1 MKSESTKKDKY
12 TYKDYLSWTDDG
24 RWQLIEGIAY
34 DMSPSPSVQHQRVL
48 RKLLV
53 RFDLFLEGK
62 QCEVFSAPFDV
73 RLPEGDEKDEDVK
86 TVVQPDILVVCDES
100 KLDKRGCKGP
110 PDLIVEI
117 VSSSSASMDYIK
129 KLNLYERHGVKEY
142 WIVNPENKTA
152 MIYRLNERKEYEA
165 PEIHSDG
172 DVIESKVLEGFFVNL
187 REIFEE

>member
-1 MKSESTKKDKY
+1 MKSESRKKDKY

-24 RWQLIEGIAY
+24 RWQLIDGIAY

-62 QCEVFSAPFDV
+62 RCEVFSAPFDV

-100 KLDKRGCKGP
+100 KLDKKGCKGP

-117 VSSSSASMDYIK
+117 VSNSSASMDYIK

-152 MIYRLNERKEYEA
+152 MIYRQNEMKEYEA
-165 PEIHSDG
+165 PEIYANE
-172 DVIESKVLEGFFVNL
+172 DVMESKVLEGFTVNL
-187 REIFEE
+187 REIFE

>member
-1 MKSESTKKDKY
+1 MKSESRKKDKY

-24 RWQLIEGIAY
+24 RWQLIDGIAY
-34 DMSPSPSVQHQRVL
+34 DMNPSPSVQHQRVL

-62 QCEVFSAPFDV
+62 RCEVFSATFDV
-73 RLPEGDEKDEDVK
+73 RLPEGDEEDEEVK
-86 TVVQPDILVVCDES
+86 TVVQPDILVVCDKS
-100 KLDKRGCKGP
+100 KLDKRGCKGA

-117 VSSSSASMDYIK
+117 VSNSSASMDYIK

-152 MIYRLNERKEYEA
+152 MIYKQNEIKEYEA
-165 PEIHSDG
+165 PEIYAKEN
-172 DVIESKVLEGFFVNL
+172 VMESKVLEGFTVNL
-187 REIFEE
+187 KEIFE